1 MVSPRTAPIRTGS
14 TSTFTLKQ
22 RRLHLVL
29 LDPREMPYANH
40 EYVLTVGRTEHHG
53 RTGADGALAHEV
65 PGLSSGE
72 LVLKLPAPMAAP
84 GPEPR
89 AASAPVPASAAP
101 PGTPPPYPPP
111 VLDEDFPDATPETPA
126 AASEPVTLRWE
137 LRLQSLAGFESDAVR
152 AAQERLHNLGF
163 PADGEHGAPGPRTRA
178 AVRAFQ
184 RRHGLPETGQ
194 LADVQYELIRQH
206 DA

>member
-1 MVSPRTAPIRTGS
+1 MVSPRAAPIRTGS

-22 RRLHLVL
+22 RRLHLIL
-29 LDPREMPYANH
+29 LDPREAPYAH
-40 EYVLTVGRTEHHG
+40 QEYVLTVGRTEHCG
-53 RTGADGALAHEV
+53 RTAADGSLIHEV

-72 LVLKLPAPMAAP
+72 LVLKLPAPVAPP

-89 AASAPVPASAAP
+89 AAAAPVPASVAP
-101 PGTPPPYPPP
+101 PGAPPPYPPP
-111 VLDEDFPDATPETPA
+111 VRDEDFPDATPA
-126 AASEPVTLRWE
+126 AAPREPVTLRWA
-137 LRLQSLAGFESDAVR
+137 LQLQSPASFDSDAVR

-163 PADGEHGAPGPRTRA
+163 TADGERGAPGPRTRA

-194 LADVQYELIRQH
+194 LADIQRELIRQH